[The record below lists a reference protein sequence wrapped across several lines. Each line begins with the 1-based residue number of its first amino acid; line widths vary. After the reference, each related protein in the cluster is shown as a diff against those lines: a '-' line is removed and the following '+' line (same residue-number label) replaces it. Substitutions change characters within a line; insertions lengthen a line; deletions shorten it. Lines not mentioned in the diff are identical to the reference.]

1 MELEQLRL
9 FIAAAEHKGFSP
21 AARALYTSHS
31 TISRSVSALETELGK
46 ALFLREHKLLRLT
59 EAGEQLLEDA
69 KIIVSMADATA
80 EKIKGL
86 S

>member
-21 AARALYTSHS
+21 AARHLFTSHS
-31 TISRSVSALETELGK
+31 TVSRAVTALETELGTP
-46 ALFLREHKLLRLT
+46 LFIREHKVLT
-59 EAGEQLLEDA
+59 LTPAGEMLLKDA
-69 KIIVSMADATA
+69 KTIVNMSDNIK

-86 S
+86 G